1 MEKDHLSRKLAVI
14 LHADVVGSTL
24 LVQQNESI
32 AHERIQAIFR
42 NFSETIKAYSGIAR
56 EIRGDALVAEFDRAS
71 DAVTAAF
78 AFQVLNEEVNAA
90 LDDDIQPQ
98 LRMGISMGEVII
110 ADNTITGTGVVLA
123 QRLEQ
128 LADPGGVVVQGSVS
142 ETVPTRIP
150 FEFESLGEQKLKG
163 FDQPVRAFAVKLR
176 SGEELPGPEA
186 NKTKYSAN
194 TKTLQVPDKP
204 SIAVLPFENMSGD
217 PEQEYFSD
225 GITEDIITALSRV
238 SDLMVV
244 ARNSTMAYKG
254 KAIDAKHVGRE
265 QGVQYVLEG
274 SVRKAGNRVRV
285 SCQLIDAVT
294 GIHKY
299 ADRFDRELEDIF
311 LVQDEITKK
320 VTVDLQVHL
329 TSGEQ
334 ARLWAGG
341 TDNVAAWESALK
353 ADDLMA
359 RHIREEN
366 NAARVIAHNAVS
378 LDPEYAAA
386 WTTLGMTHWQDARW
400 GWSESE
406 DSSLKLAED
415 AARESERIDGNYPGT
430 YTLLGLVYLAKRQH
444 EQSIKMIERAVD
456 LAPSHAAS
464 VALYAFSLLFS
475 MRPDECIRQ
484 IKRAMRLSPIF
495 PSWYLVPLAASYL
508 LKGQQQLAY
517 DALTSAIE
525 RDPESNL
532 PRVWLVITL
541 IDLGG
546 YDESR
551 KLAQQIL
558 DQEPGFSIGAWSQ
571 GLKFK
576 DTSWNRKLEQNLSE
590 ANLPA

>member
-1 MEKDHLSRKLAVI
+1 MAKDHLARKLAVI
-14 LHADVVGSTL
+14 LHADVVGSTV
-24 LVQQNESI
+24 LVQNNEVL
-32 AHERIQAIFR
+32 AHERIQAAFHK
-42 NFSETIKAYSGIAR
+42 FSETISSYGGITS
-56 EIRGDALVAEFDRAS
+56 ELRGDALVAEFARAS
-71 DAVTAAF
+71 DAVTAALS
-78 AFQVLNEEVNAA
+78 FQVLNGKINSA
-90 LDDDIQPQ
+90 LDDETQPQ
-98 LRMGISMGEVII
+98 LRIGISLGEVII
-110 ADNTITGTGVVLA
+110 ADNTITGAGIVLA

-128 LADPGGVVVQGSVS
+128 LAEGGGVVVQGSVS
-142 ETVPTRIP
+142 ETVPARFP
-150 FEFESLGEQKLKG
+150 FEFENLGEQLLKG
-163 FDQPVRAFAVKLR
+163 FDQPVRAFVVKLQP
-176 SGEELPGPEA
+176 GKDLPAPEA
-186 NKTKYSAN
+186 NATPLNKELIG
-194 TKTLQVPDKP
+194 LQIPDKP

-341 TDNVAAWESALK
+341 TDNVAAWEGALK
-353 ADDLMA
+353 ADGLMA
-359 RHIREEN
+359 RHILEEN
-366 NAARVIAHNAVS
+366 KAARAISQNAVS

-430 YTLLGLVYLAKRQH
+430 YTLLGLVYLAKGQH
-444 EQSIKMIERAVD
+444 EQSIKMMERAVD

-508 LKGQQQLAY
+508 LKEQQQLAY

-541 IDLGG
+541 IDLGR

-558 DQEPGFSIGAWSQ
+558 YQEPGFSIDAWSQ